1 MRPKSGLP
9 KRKALKR
16 EPQFAYGFRDNP
28 ATAEYRHSS
37 LTKGGNVDPSC
48 TTVTSLFCGCGGL
61 DLSLLGGFRYLRT
74 TYDALPF
81 RILHAYDIDPQSV
94 RTYRL
99 NIGNHITEADLT
111 KIDLASLPTAE
122 LLTGGFPCQDFSSC
136 GHKKGL
142 KGARGELYTVV
153 RDYMHLHAPKVVV
166 AENVP
171 HLGRMHGGSV
181 LNHIVA
187 DLSSV
192 GYRFNVWKLC
202 CPDYGLPQSRTRL
215 FLVGVREDLPGFP
228 KKPIPTHFAGYVTI
242 DDALADLEKVEDESV
257 PNQSQ
262 YFVATKAT
270 AGAGQGDQKCE
281 RGKISYTM
289 RANAKARV
297 QFHYSLDRRLTVRE
311 CARLQSF
318 PDEFIFPHAASHN
331 IVEIGNA
338 VPPIVG
344 YHVAKAI
351 AEYFRDVVN
360 NPLRDDV
367 LRSREA
373 GSQDARR
380 YAVPQY
386 LFDTDTGL

>member
-1 MRPKSGLP
+1 MSDD
-9 KRKALKR
+9 RK
-16 EPQFAYGFRDNP
+16 
-28 ATAEYRHSS
+28 
-37 LTKGGNVDPSC
+37 VDHNW

-61 DLSLLGGFRYLRT
+61 DLAILGGFRHLCN
-74 TYDALPF
+74 TYEPLPF
-81 RILHAYDIDPQSV
+81 EILQAYDVDPHSV
-94 RTYRL
+94 YTYRL
-99 NIGNHITEADLT
+99 NIGTHITEADLT
-111 KIDLASLPTAE
+111 KTDLSALPPAE

-136 GHKKGL
+136 GHKRGL
-142 KGARGELYTVV
+142 TGERGELYTVV
-153 RDYMHLHAPKVVV
+153 RDYMRIHAPKVVI

-171 HLGRMHGGSV
+171 HLGRMHGGRV

-187 DLSSV
+187 DLASV
-192 GYRFNVWKLC
+192 GYRFNVWQLC

-228 KKPIPTHFAGYVTI
+228 KMPTPSHLAGYVTI
-242 DDALADLEKVEDESV
+242 DEALADLEKVEDESV

-297 QFHYSLDRRLTVRE
+297 QFHYALDRRLTVRE

-318 PDEFIFPHAASHN
+318 PDEFVFPHSASHN
-331 IVEIGNA
+331 IIEIGNA

-344 YHVAKAI
+344 YRVAKAI
-351 AEYFRDVVN
+351 ADYFRDVVN
-360 NPLRDDV
+360 NPLRDDA
-367 LRSREA
+367 LRSHQA
-373 GSQDARR
+373 ASQDATR
-380 YAVPQY
+380 YAVSQY